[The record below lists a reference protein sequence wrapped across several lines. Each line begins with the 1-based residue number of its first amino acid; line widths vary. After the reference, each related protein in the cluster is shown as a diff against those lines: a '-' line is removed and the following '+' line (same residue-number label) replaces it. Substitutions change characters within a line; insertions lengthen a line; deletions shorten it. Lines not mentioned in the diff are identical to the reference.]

1 MRGTSHKQGE
11 ILTDVRADHAV
22 SFPGGPGNGPDSGP
36 TSGSGGGLDS
46 GSDLDDPA
54 GPPAPVRVAAAA
66 DEDPLLVDGGRLRVV
81 PVPPPAEVV
90 GTVVLLHGAGSGTDT
105 PVLTAL
111 AERLTAAGVRVAAL
125 EMPYRVAGRRAPDRP
140 ARLDAVLTAAVTAL
154 GPPDRLALAGASMG
168 SRVAVRRARAVGA
181 RAVLA
186 LGFPLEPPGGK
197 PSRGPELAGAG
208 VPVLVVQGSRDAFG
222 RPVADPSRGIGVH
235 VVAGADHSFR
245 VRVRDGR
252 PVGEVV
258 GEAARVGASW
268 LLGHLGDGPG
278 GAAGDGPGDTA

>member
-1 MRGTSHKQGE
+1 MRGTSHAQGE

-22 SFPGGPGNGPDSGP
+22 SFPGGSD
-36 TSGSGGGLDS
+36 
-46 GSDLDDPA
+46 GSDPA
-54 GPPAPVRVAAAA
+54 EPPAPVRATATAG
-66 DEDPLLVDGGRLRVV
+66 EDPLLVDGGRLRVV
-81 PVPPPAEVV
+81 PVPPRAEVV

-105 PVLTAL
+105 PALTAL
-111 AERLTAAGVRVAAL
+111 AERLTAAGIRVAAL

-140 ARLDAVLTAAVTAL
+140 ARLDAVLTAAVAAL

-168 SRVAVRRARAVGA
+168 SRVAVRCARAVGA

-222 RPVADPSRGIGVH
+222 MPVADPSRGIRVH

-252 PVGEVV
+252 PVGEVI
-258 GEAARVGASW
+258 GEAAEVGASW
-268 LLGHLGDGPG
+268 LLARLGDEPSGTVGHELRDTVGHEPGGMVGDGPG
-278 GAAGDGPGDTA
+278 GTA